1 MQYTIRHV
9 TRFTY
14 EASISQSVMEARMQ
28 PRTDLTQRCI
38 RFGLSTTPPSRVK
51 MYQDH
56 DGNIVHHF
64 NIPGRHS
71 RLTVTAEAFVE
82 CRAPEPLPADLG
94 VDAWVRLDS
103 ATPSGRFWDELHPS
117 PFAHR
122 TPLLDELAKEIGL
135 ARGNDPL
142 DTVRR
147 LMTDVHTRF
156 EYSPKSTR
164 VDSPIDDALS
174 SRRGV
179 CQDFAHVLIALVRRL
194 GIPCRYVSGYLF
206 QQPDGDARSADGATH
221 AWVEAWLPE
230 LEWVG
235 FDPTHNTT
243 TGERHIRVA
252 VGRDY
257 ADVPP
262 TRGVFKGSSAMKS
275 ELAVGVSVGTVPW
288 LGGDATAFVPWM
300 SREAVAPLAAPDSE
314 STQQQQQQ

>member
-14 EASISQSVMEARMQ
+14 EAPISESVMEARMQ
-28 PRTDLTQRCI
+28 PCTDTSQRCI

-82 CRAPEPLPADLG
+82 CRAPEPLPTDLG
-94 VDAWVRLDS
+94 VDAWVRLDG
-103 ATPSGRFWDELHPS
+103 ATPSGRFWDELNPS

-122 TPLLDELAKEIGL
+122 TPLLDSLADEIGL
-135 ARGNDPL
+135 ARGDDPL
-142 DTVRR
+142 CTVMR
-147 LMTDVHTRF
+147 LMADVHRTF

-164 VDSPIDDALS
+164 VDSPIDDVLS
-174 SRRGV
+174 ARRGV
-179 CQDFAHVLIALVRRL
+179 CQDFAHVMIALVRRL

-206 QQPDGDARSADGATH
+206 QQPDGSAQTIDGATH
-221 AWVEAWLPE
+221 AWVEAWFPG

-243 TGERHIRVA
+243 TGEGHIRVA
-252 VGRDY
+252 IGRDY
-257 ADVPP
+257 SDVPP
-262 TRGVFKGSSAMKS
+262 TRGVFKGSSAMRS
-275 ELAVGVSVGTVPW
+275 ELAVGVSVGTVP
-288 LGGDATAFVPWM
+288 GFGNDTTPFVPWM
-300 SREAVAPLAAPDSE
+300 SREAVAPLVTE
-314 STQQQQQQ
+314 SVASQQQQ